1 MYHHRSN
8 LKMRIH
14 TDAIANHKIIRNPTM
29 SNDMSAAVLRQTL
42 ALVKANDGQ
51 FTAQHGEIL
60 LTIYTN
66 EAEMALLQAASEL
79 VERQR
84 VTCVTAAPSGR
95 SFTRVSSHHGSSGG
109 PSFYICFSHYC
120 SFQVIFDDALRRLHG
135 TPVPPMGGW
144 CSFRLDPQHPLLTFH
159 RPHTS
164 TTRHEA
170 RQFILEYT
178 SPRLFSKV
186 SLDHLLVL
194 LGCLCCEVKVLLKS
208 SDPSLLT
215 SCVLAVRALLDPFEW
230 VKKAGVVVTLLPP
243 SLGEILEAPVPFLVG
258 QVTSKQHY
266 CHHSTRSS
274 VPSLVQLDIDTNTL
288 IMDDQEAEVLH
299 ELKLPR
305 SDSLQFQL
313 QSYAST
319 CFGSDLSPQSLERHH
334 VEACEHMSACIQSHL
349 ASLLDPSQHQHDA
362 PFLHRFHSTQMY
374 SIASS
379 ESNLNDL
386 EDVSGGA
393 GSDLEGES
401 TSYEP
406 TAPCAGA
413 MTRGRRVSMV
423 EGLDLLTMDRL
434 LSARLLYSAPLA
446 CQLCAVFFHVSPK
459 KCCRLCGN
467 FVCLDCAEKLLV
479 HGQRWTRGGMVVVKG
494 KDKRRGNES
503 DNLEVIS
510 HTKGLRTLGGPSS
523 GRFAADMRVR
533 VGGYGRPDQ
542 TWGVDHPWHKTSDV
556 DLHQV
561 ISAKDRMEDGALV
574 EQKPQGHGL
583 SRAALKRKKK
593 QQKHGKAEPAPVVEA
608 VVAPPS
614 TKPSK
619 AAAETKSSATANSSK
634 LSLFDD
640 SDNDDNAPD
649 DDTPAPAAKKPK
661 VVAKPSDTKPA
672 KAAKKPPQK
681 SKRELQK
688 QQRDKEAA
696 ERDLALLVEEK
707 PVLLVLPLAEREAL
721 VAQYDAALGSEIKSS
736 SGLILR
742 DTQLGRGQL
751 PQAGQMLTV

>member
-1 MYHHRSN
+1 M
-8 LKMRIH
+8 LKSPPTSPSQAHPPFRKP
-14 TDAIANHKIIRNPTM
+14 KIM
-29 SNDMSAAVLRQTL
+29 SVFPSAASL
-42 ALVKANDGQ
+42 ADVEPMME
-51 FTAQHGEIL
+51 FCFPHGD
-60 LTIYTN
+60 
-66 EAEMALLQAASEL
+66 
-79 VERQR
+79 
-84 VTCVTAAPSGR
+84 
-95 SFTRVSSHHGSSGG
+95 SHHGGGFSGG
-109 PSFYICFSHYC
+109 DDDDLSFVVLLSGTQPAQV
-120 SFQVIFDDALRRLHG
+120 STFQVIFDDALRRLHG

-258 QVTSKQHY
+258 QVTSKQHS

-299 ELKLPR
+299 ELKLPQ

-379 ESNLNDL
+379 ECNLNDL

-406 TAPCAGA
+406 TA
-413 MTRGRRVSMV
+413 
-423 EGLDLLTMDRL
+423 
-434 LSARLLYSAPLA
+434 
-446 CQLCAVFFHVSPK
+446 
-459 KCCRLCGN
+459 
-467 FVCLDCAEKLLV
+467 
-479 HGQRWTRGGMVVVKG
+479 
-494 KDKRRGNES
+494 
-503 DNLEVIS
+503 
-510 HTKGLRTLGGPSS
+510 
-523 GRFAADMRVR
+523 
-533 VGGYGRPDQ
+533 
-542 TWGVDHPWHKTSDV
+542 
-556 DLHQV
+556 
-561 ISAKDRMEDGALV
+561 
-574 EQKPQGHGL
+574 
-583 SRAALKRKKK
+583 
-593 QQKHGKAEPAPVVEA
+593 
-608 VVAPPS
+608 
-614 TKPSK
+614 
-619 AAAETKSSATANSSK
+619 
-634 LSLFDD
+634 
-640 SDNDDNAPD
+640 
-649 DDTPAPAAKKPK
+649 
-661 VVAKPSDTKPA
+661 
-672 KAAKKPPQK
+672 
-681 SKRELQK
+681 
-688 QQRDKEAA
+688 
-696 ERDLALLVEEK
+696 
-707 PVLLVLPLAEREAL
+707 
-721 VAQYDAALGSEIKSS
+721 
-736 SGLILR
+736 
-742 DTQLGRGQL
+742 
-751 PQAGQMLTV
+751 